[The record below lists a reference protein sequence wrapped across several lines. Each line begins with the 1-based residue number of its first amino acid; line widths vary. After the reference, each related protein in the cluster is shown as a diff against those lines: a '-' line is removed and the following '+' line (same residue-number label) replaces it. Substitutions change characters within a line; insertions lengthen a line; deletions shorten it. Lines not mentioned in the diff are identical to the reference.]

1 MDYELTEERIEEF
14 FWWIDERQRIFHRR
28 FIEGQDEPWTD
39 DPILQDRHFCN
50 VYRELDRVSRW
61 YINEY
66 VGKLDPE
73 EALLTTTIFRIV
85 NEPDTME
92 VIGPQDPESYD
103 ANEVTNRVLT
113 AEENGTLETTFNSAY
128 MITGAVGESGERKIK
143 SYARE
148 CWGEL
153 ADNIDEYWG
162 DHFGRPDGGYQSS
175 PELLYSEGL
184 SPKTTADKW
193 TTQLTELPGVSEFI
207 AYEIYCDMTYH
218 DWFPHTENDYVNP
231 GPGAERCVRWLLG
244 RVDECEPPEEGKSD
258 WLKSQLS
265 SDVPISSVELIH
277 ELRGIQNEY
286 LPDDFPA
293 WEDRE
298 LTLRA
303 IEHSMCEFDKYRR
316 VQFKEKHGIQ
326 QRMKRHK
333 KTEEKIGIENEADQ
347 TDNQS
352 SFGDF

>member
-1 MDYELTEERIEEF
+1 MDYGLTEERLEEF
-14 FWWIDERQRIFHRR
+14 FWWMHERQGIFRRR
-28 FIEGQDEPWTD
+28 FVEGQDEPWTD
-39 DPILQDRHFCN
+39 DPYLRDRHFCN

-85 NEPDTME
+85 NEPDTMG
-92 VIGPQDPESYD
+92 VIGSQDPESYD
-103 ANEVTNRVLT
+103 ADEVTNRVLA
-113 AEENGTLETTFNSAY
+113 AEENGTLGTTFNSAY

-153 ADNIDEYWG
+153 ADNIDEYWE

-218 DWFPHTENDYVNP
+218 DWFPYTENDYVNT
-231 GPGAERCVRWLLG
+231 GPGANRGINWIRQEDQGIEDKDELKRSIEKTHTDTVEVIHWL
-244 RVDECEPPEEGKSD
+244 RDNQDEYLDDDFYYWEGK
-258 WLKSQLS
+258 
-265 SDVPISSVELIH
+265 
-277 ELRGIQNEY
+277 
-286 LPDDFPA
+286 
-293 WEDRE
+293 E

-303 IEHSMCEFDKYRR
+303 IEHSLCEYDKWHRL
-316 VQFKEKHGIQ
+316 KWNDEHGES
-326 QRMKRHK
+326 QRMKRH
-333 KTEEKIGIENEADQ
+333 TPHSEPLGIEDEAEQMSDTGLGQ
-347 TDNQS
+347 
-352 SFGDF
+352 F